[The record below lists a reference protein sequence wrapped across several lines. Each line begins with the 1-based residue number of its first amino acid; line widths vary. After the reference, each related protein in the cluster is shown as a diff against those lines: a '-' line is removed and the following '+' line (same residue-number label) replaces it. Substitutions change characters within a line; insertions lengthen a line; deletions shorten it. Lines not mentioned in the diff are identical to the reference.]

1 MVQNRDNISLVLQH
15 FNNCNDWNCIT
26 VSQTYLSSYLYSYC
40 ATIYSSIS
48 SMTKGL
54 QFVFMGTNCSILQY
68 IQSIYKRK
76 YCWLVHLLVNNKK
89 RNIVLEERC
98 FQKEISCKSFIDY
111 IWKWE
116 QKYSI
121 RKMKLAGTAIFTFC
135 IFFSGLYTSS
145 IATNL
150 NGIQRTTSWT
160 TNRFAIDLL
169 NKSSLAKSYNHN
181 DHGSDDYETD
191 YFYGMFILNK

>member
-1 MVQNRDNISLVLQH
+1 
-15 FNNCNDWNCIT
+15 
-26 VSQTYLSSYLYSYC
+26 
-40 ATIYSSIS
+40 
-48 SMTKGL
+48 
-54 QFVFMGTNCSILQY
+54 
-68 IQSIYKRK
+68 
-76 YCWLVHLLVNNKK
+76 
-89 RNIVLEERC
+89 
-98 FQKEISCKSFIDY
+98 
-111 IWKWE
+111 
-116 QKYSI
+116 
-121 RKMKLAGTAIFTFC
+121 MKLAGTAIFTFC